1 MWNVSLMEIINGK
14 LVNFSSSFAIENIR
28 SDLILNS
35 SFFYFFFLF
44 FNRFADRS
52 KLTRYIELINL
63 LFLDFNLRC
72 HSVTYCV
79 RFVSVI
85 FPSATT

>member
-28 SDLILNS
+28 SDLILKS
-35 SFFYFFFLF
+35 SFFYFFFFLF

-52 KLTRYIELINL
+52 KLNDI
-63 LFLDFNLRC
+63 
-72 HSVTYCV
+72 S
-79 RFVSVI
+79 S
-85 FPSATT
+85 